1 MSDLDADLYA
11 DLYGEEDAGG
21 GDASYRQ
28 NDEPAPAPAK
38 AMAMAT
44 TPATTTALKP
54 APIATYTS
62 DSKPAP
68 APVSHSPPPQR
79 SAPIQSAF
87 DTYSQPQ
94 QIAVA
99 PLTGAQQGLP
109 KPTYGQN
116 PMNALGVQHR
126 GVRPSDMKEE
136 G

>member
-1 MSDLDADLYA
+1 VSDLDADLYA
-11 DLYGEEDAGG
+11 DLYGEEDGGAG

-28 NDEPAPAPAK
+28 NDEPAHAPAK
-38 AMAMAT
+38 
-44 TPATTTALKP
+44 TTTATPAMAAPPKP

-62 DSKPAP
+62 DSKPTPAP
-68 APVSHSPPPQR
+68 AAQTPPPQR
-79 SAPIQSAF
+79 SAPIQPTF